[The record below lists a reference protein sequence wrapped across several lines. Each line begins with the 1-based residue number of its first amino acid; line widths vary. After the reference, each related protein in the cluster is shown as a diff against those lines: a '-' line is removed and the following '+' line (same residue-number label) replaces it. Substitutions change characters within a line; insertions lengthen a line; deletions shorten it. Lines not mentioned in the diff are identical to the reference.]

1 MNFIEK
7 SIFDETKTNQ
17 KLMNTSKIVISL
29 ILIVLFW
36 FLFFLN
42 GNMVSK
48 VIAYFL
54 VCYVIIYTV
63 LRFLFERFFSYYKY
77 ISTSIDILWILFLV
91 YGITTYSEWIVVSLY
106 FIPFLLTIIVI
117 SGLLFQIFYTFSVGL
132 FSIFISIYLL
142 SFDGLLDKYSIIPIF
157 FISIIYL
164 VSLYS
169 SSNLKRIIQKI
180 SNLKQLERYT
190 DTGLLQAIESNPD
203 TLNQGWIEKELV
215 IMFLDIRGFSKIS
228 ENMEASEIFGVLNKY
243 LGSFATLVEENSWT
257 FDKYIGDCI
266 MCHFDG
272 ESKVQNSY
280 TTALKILE
288 KLHQLQKNSGYKI
301 SIWIGIHI
309 GNVYA
314 GSLGNENRMD
324 HTIIGDNVNIASR
337 LESLTREIW
346 SDIVVSKDYFDAIDF
361 ETDFEFAGNYHLKG
375 KDHTIDV
382 YKM

>member
-1 MNFIEK
+1 
-7 SIFDETKTNQ
+7 
-17 KLMNTSKIVISL
+17 
-29 ILIVLFW
+29 
-36 FLFFLN
+36 
-42 GNMVSK
+42 MVSK

-54 VCYVIIYTV
+54 VCYVIVYTV

-91 YGITTYSEWIVVSLY
+91 YGITTYSEGIVVSLY
-106 FIPFLLTIIVI
+106 FIPFLLTIVVI

-132 FSIFISIYLL
+132 FSIFVSVYLL
-142 SFDGLLDKYSIIPIF
+142 YFDGLLDKYSIIPLF
-157 FISIIYL
+157 FIAIIYL
-164 VSLYS
+164 ASLYS

-228 ENMEASEIFGVLNKY
+228 ENMEAGEIFKVLNMY
-243 LGSFATLVEENSWT
+243 LGSFATLVEENSGT

-272 ESKVQNSY
+272 EKKVLHSY
-280 TTALKILE
+280 TTAIQIIE

-301 SIWIGIHI
+301 SIWIGIHR

-324 HTIIGDNVNIASR
+324 HTIIGDNVNITSR

-346 SDIVVSKDYFDAIDF
+346 SDIVASKDYYDALDF
-361 ETDFEFAGNYHLKG
+361 PTEFEFAWNYHLKG

-382 YKM
+382 YKL